1 MAVLVRRKPKELL
14 EHGLQRLQ
22 KLLAALP
29 AQQRL
34 TALQYLSERLR
45 SALLRHMELQHLQRC
60 DSDCAEK
67 GPTESESGQQE
78 EVS

>member
-1 MAVLVRRKPKELL
+1 
-14 EHGLQRLQ
+14 
-22 KLLAALP
+22 
-29 AQQRL
+29 
-34 TALQYLSERLR
+34 
-45 SALLRHMELQHLQRC
+45 MELQHLQRC